1 MANIWA
7 HPNMIAEE
15 ALGHLEDALVVAPL
29 CAKDKTSE
37 FNTRPNGWKVG
48 ETVSFRTHGEYA
60 VTEFAGSITPQA
72 ISTSTRPL
80 TIEKHF
86 DISVEVTSREATLDL
101 DSFSEQVIQPAM
113 YTLAESAD
121 QYLGGKIL
129 DAAGLYVSD
138 DLFASAADIAQARK
152 AAILQ
157 QLAMNRFCLLDLDL
171 EAKLLGQ
178 TWFNQSQ
185 TRGAA
190 GERTLAT
197 ADMGY
202 AMGMGW
208 FSSIAF
214 PTNLTPHT
222 ANTGSGVT
230 NNDSGNKNKGGDT
243 VLTYDGGVGGA
254 GVGFNAGDR
263 LAIAGVRRPLIV
275 KTAVDSAA
283 GATEIELVDPIV
295 EVIPDNAAISVVGAG
310 NDITFQ
316 GAIFDDRSLAVA
328 FPMLDMPED
337 KIAAVASN
345 NGVSVR
351 IVKGYDMQTKKT
363 TLSLDFLVGA
373 FMMDPRRVTLLGEY

>member
-1 MANIWA
+1 MANIWE
-7 HPNMIAEE
+7 HPTMIAQE
-15 ALGHLEDALVVAPL
+15 ALTHLEDALVVAPL

-48 ETVSFRTHGEYA
+48 ETVSFRTHGEYT

-86 DISVEVTSREATLDL
+86 DISVEVTSREASLDL

-113 YTLAESAD
+113 YSLGERAD
-121 QYLGGKIL
+121 MYLGTKIL
-129 DAAGLYVSD
+129 QAAGLYASD
-138 DLFASAADIAQARK
+138 DLLASASDIAQARK

-157 QLAMNRFCLLDLDL
+157 QLAMNRFCLLDPDL

-185 TRGAA
+185 TRGAD
-190 GERTLAT
+190 GEKTLRT

-202 AMGMGW
+202 SMGMGW
-208 FSSIAF
+208 FSSLAF

-222 ANTGSGVT
+222 AGAGTAVT
-230 NNDSGNKNKGGDT
+230 NNDTATKNLIGDSIL
-243 VLTYDGGVGGA
+243 VFDGGSA
-254 GVGFNAGDR
+254 AAFNAGDR
-263 LAIAGVRRPLIV
+263 LAIAGVRRPVVV
-275 KTAVDSAA
+275 KTVVADASL
-283 GATEIELVDPIV
+283 ATEVELVDPIT
-295 EVIPDNAAISVVGAG
+295 EVIPDDAAITVVGSG
-310 NDITFQ
+310 QDLTYQ

-328 FPMLDMPED
+328 FPMLDLPED
-337 KIAAVASN
+337 KVAATATN
-345 NGVSVR
+345 NGISVR